1 MNSKKLKKGD
11 IYALQK
17 GNVKVIKW
25 MDKRPVSMLS
35 TCSNHNAT
43 LIETGKTQRNGDAV
57 KKPLC
62 VLDYNNA
69 KKRSRFQPRKRKQTG
84 RMRDAA
90 KKMRTQTHETGE
102 DCKFTKLKCFQN
114 INVEEQRIIIKEFN
128 VVPTYDSQNKNVM
141 RMLLSTTIH
150 IVEVPIC
157 YKAIISLHG
166 ITPRRLQTIQ
176 NQMTT
181 HGKVLSDKRGRH
193 KNRPHALSQNTL
205 TKVNEHIQSL
215 QGRKSHYSLNKSEK
229 LYLPD
234 ELSVKKL
241 HEMYLEKFKSFPIS
255 YHSYRKI
262 FITDYNISF
271 GYPRYDTCSK
281 CDEFTSQESILKKE
295 DSRS

>member
-1 MNSKKLKKGD
+1 MDETMCPEVTKK
-11 IYALQK
+11 
-17 GNVKVIKW
+17 
-25 MDKRPVSMLS
+25 
-35 TCSNHNAT
+35 
-43 LIETGKTQRNGDAV
+43 
-57 KKPLC
+57 
-62 VLDYNNA
+62 
-69 KKRSRFQPRKRKQTG
+69 PRKRKQTG

-102 DCKFTKLKCFQN
+102 DCKCTKLKCFQN

-128 VVPTYDSQNKNVM
+128 VLPTYDSQNSYLCGLIESHLVKRRRNRERHENAAFHNYSYKYKV
-141 RMLLSTTIH
+141 RLIGEDKL
-150 IVEVPIC
+150 VEVPIC
-157 YKAIISLHG
+157 YKAISLHG

-205 TKVNEHIQSL
+205 TKVHEHIQSL

-262 FITDYNISF
+262 FVTDYNISF